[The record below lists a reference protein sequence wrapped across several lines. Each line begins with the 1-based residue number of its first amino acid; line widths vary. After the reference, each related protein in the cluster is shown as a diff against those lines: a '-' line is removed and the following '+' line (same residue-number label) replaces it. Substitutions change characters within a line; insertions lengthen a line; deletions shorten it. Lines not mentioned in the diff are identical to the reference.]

1 MLESMGPAACFR
13 CDWVGR
19 SGAAA
24 CPHCGAPLHRP
35 DAPADGTR
43 PAWAD
48 GRAPVRVPRGPN
60 VPRIL
65 PGEAPRR
72 SFPDEHADLPAD
84 GGAEPPVEVQPATL
98 EVGALDAVPAP
109 SGRRLRA
116 LASIVV
122 LSLVVAGLAVG
133 WSRWRPERPSAPAAA
148 EPRLFS
154 PTGTIVFVADAG
166 RLHKERSLW
175 LLDLETR
182 RLRPGPLVP
191 QIDDLQASAAGPGW
205 LAYSRTEA
213 GGSRSAW
220 ILRGS
225 SFDVRPERVAHG
237 DLVAW
242 GPEARVVAVARD
254 RAAGEGTCA
263 RRTTLWRVDVAT
275 GARERAVARDRCGRL
290 LSLGAT
296 PLSTY
301 YSRAIGGKV
310 NVFRSGPGFDRRVLS
325 DFLLLSAS
333 PAGSLLVART
343 DRPEDFRIG
352 PIGSREAI
360 LGMRTTVVGAEV
372 FWRARGGPVPIHD
385 RGMNL
390 SVERML
396 TWSADGMRAV
406 VLAELDD
413 RFGILLVDASPGPG
427 VRELT
432 DLGRASGGTDAV
444 FGADGTIYLV
454 TGGVLYAVVDGER
467 IPLIRH
473 RGAPRLVGPL
483 AWMP

>member
-1 MLESMGPAACFR
+1 MGLAACFR
-13 CDWVGR
+13 CDWEGR
-19 SGAAA
+19 SGAAT
-24 CPHCGAPLHRP
+24 CPRCGASLHRP
-35 DAPADGTR
+35 DAPAADTR

-60 VPRIL
+60 VPRVL
-65 PGEAPRR
+65 PGETPRG
-72 SFPDEHADLPAD
+72 SFSDDHAALPAD
-84 GGAEPPVEVQPATL
+84 GGPELPVDVQPAIL
-98 EVGALDAVPAP
+98 EVGAPEAVPAP
-109 SGRRLRA
+109 SSGRGLRA

-122 LSLVVAGLAVG
+122 LALVVAGLAVG
-133 WSRWRPERPSAPAAA
+133 WSRWWPERPSAPAAV
-148 EPRLFS
+148 EPAVFS
-154 PTGTIVFVADAG
+154 PTGTIVFVGDAG

-191 QIDDLQASAAGPGW
+191 RIDDLQASAAGPGW
-205 LAYSRTEA
+205 LAYSRTED
-213 GGSRSAW
+213 GGIRSAW

-225 SFDVRPERVAHG
+225 SFDVRPERVADG

-254 RAAGEGTCA
+254 RAAGDGTCA

-275 GARERAVARDRCGRL
+275 GARERAVPRDRCGRL

-301 YSRAIGGKV
+301 YSRASGAKV

-352 PIGSREAI
+352 PVGAREAI
-360 LGMRTTVVGAEV
+360 LDMRTTVVGAEV

-385 RGMNL
+385 RGMQL
-390 SVERML
+390 SVERVL
-396 TWSADGMRAV
+396 AWSADGLRAV

-432 DLGRASGGTDAV
+432 DLGRATGGTDAV

-454 TGGVLYAVVDGER
+454 TGGALYAVVDEER
-467 IPLIRH
+467 VPLIRH